1 MGPFFL
7 YFVFVSISQFSKSG
21 STSMLPAA
29 APCRQFL
36 MGFSPED
43 LRFSCGTFVT
53 VFQGTIETE
62 QGTQSKV
69 VKNFCVANHLVPN
82 LSSYQEDRTSKLT
95 GVASAPQLSKP
106 RRKSYGMIWKKHL
119 RKISK
124 TWKLLQKNGNFWK
137 HLANLLFPRLLK
149 SGFFLE
155 SARPVLV
162 DKKDQAPASFRKTRK
177 TPIIET

>member
-1 MGPFFL
+1 
-7 YFVFVSISQFSKSG
+7 
-21 STSMLPAA
+21 
-29 APCRQFL
+29 
-36 MGFSPED
+36 
-43 LRFSCGTFVT
+43 

-69 VKNFCVANHLVPN
+69 VKIFCFANLLVPN

-106 RRKSYGMIWKKHL
+106 RRKSHGKKTL

-124 TWKLLQKNGNFWK
+124 TWKLLQKKSNFWK
-137 HLANLLFPRLLK
+137 HLANLLFPRLSK
-149 SGFFLE
+149 SGFFLAF
-155 SARPVLV
+155 ARPVLV

-177 TPIIET
+177 TPLIET